1 MFSLPNFARVNQ
13 LPLGSL
19 AIAVSIFLIL
29 IVLFHNTNLVFS
41 TPQVI
46 LQIVS
51 PEKSDIY
58 QLFYDTGTGFNETES
73 VRYAVD
79 QGEGIKDVIFSLPVS
94 LGQVNSIRIDPGS
107 QPTLIK
113 VKSIKLVSDGKEY
126 HWNATEILQ
135 NFRPAM
141 YIDNFS
147 EKESLLYINST
158 GIDPA
163 FVSSVNF
170 NTLFEDNL
178 IIPIQLFVY
187 LLVAVISVISFI
199 FLSKT
204 LHIAKT
210 KMNGTLSKIFVTS
223 FAAIIFTVLFYV
235 IFSPPFLSWDSY
247 HYMVLSFYP
256 ETGAIH
262 PFLFGFILRL
272 ISVITR
278 ELWENAFVHLFI
290 LFNVLCFFSIGW
302 IILREINHHT
312 AVSLVQRILGA
323 TLMLFVTIF
332 VVPALF
338 FLMNGFWTEM
348 TSFLFIALISFF
360 LSKEYTNHN
369 KLNIS
374 LIVLFCFLAFH
385 LRHQFIMLPLAILGM
400 AFIFYLRNLKSNI
413 HIFLKWISITVF
425 IFLVMFGSNYVAS
438 LFLPRSE
445 GASYLQSISIQ
456 VNIQCQLRC
465 EVSLFEKDCST
476 DENKQLVLKAT
487 LAPGLA
493 CGMLIGQGALG
504 SSKLG
509 VVSISSILKTI
520 GFSNTISWLI
530 KSPLNYLK
538 QKYHFLEYEMFRFD
552 KNIRFLSQYHD
563 VMEYYGS
570 LISTEDKL
578 TNGSFA
584 FQKLIQWVSYANS
597 DLSAYHFLVAIV
609 VLASLITIWLS
620 PNPVSVFL
628 SLVCIGN
635 FLIFS
640 YFNPQVAVRYLVQ
653 ILVPGIMSLLI
664 SLTYRPNF
672 YLVTHPN
679 TIMGVNLK

>member
-1 MFSLPNFARVNQ
+1 MKMSFSSKTPKKCFGNKITLREI
-13 LPLGSL
+13 
-19 AIAVSIFLIL
+19 AIMIAIFVSCAIL
-29 IVLFHNTNLVFS
+29 IHFMNNSMAISKIVLE
-41 TPQVI
+41 
-46 LQIVS
+46 IVS
-51 PEKSDIY
+51 PQHEDMY
-58 QLFYDTGTGFNETES
+58 QLFYDTGKGFNEAES
-73 VRYAVD
+73 VRQIVNKGD
-79 QGEGIKDVIFSLPVS
+79 GIKDVIFCLPLS
-94 LGQVNSIRIDPGS
+94 LGQIKSIRIDPGS
-107 QPTLIK
+107 QPTSIK
-113 VKSIKLVSDGKEY
+113 VKSIKLISNGKEY
-126 HWNATEILQ
+126 LWGAAEILK
-135 NFRPAM
+135 NFKPVM
-141 YIDNFS
+141 DVDNFS
-147 EKESLLYINST
+147 EKERLLYINST
-158 GIDPA
+158 SIDPA
-163 FVSSVNF
+163 FVSIFGF
-170 NTLFEDNL
+170 NRLFESN
-178 IIPIQLFVY
+178 ITFVQILFY
-187 LLVAVISVISFI
+187 LLAVIISVLLFKMIPSVVQVNNILKAIIIS
-199 FLSKT
+199 S
-204 LHIAKT
+204 
-210 KMNGTLSKIFVTS
+210 
-223 FAAIIFTVLFYV
+223 AILIFTVLFYV

-262 PFLFGFILRL
+262 PPLFGFILRL

-302 IILREINHHT
+302 IILREFDHHT
-312 AVSLVQRILGA
+312 VISLAQRILFA
-323 TLMLFVTIF
+323 VLILLVTVF

-348 TSFLFIALISFF
+348 TSFLFIALISLF
-360 LSKEYTNHN
+360 LSREYTDHS
-369 KLNIS
+369 KLNVS

-385 LRHQFIMLPLAILGM
+385 LRHQFIMLPLAILGV

-413 HIFLKWISITVF
+413 HIFLKWIYVTVF
-425 IFLVMFGSNYVAS
+425 MFLVMFGSNYVAS
-438 LFLPRSE
+438 IFLPTTND
-445 GASYLQSISIQ
+445 ANYLQSLSIQ
-456 VNIQCQLRC
+456 TNIQCQLKC

-476 DENKQLVLKAT
+476 DENKQLVLKTT
-487 LAPGLA
+487 LVPGLA
-493 CGMLIGQGALG
+493 CGMLIGNGTLG

-509 VVSISSILKTI
+509 VTSITSILKTI

-552 KNIRFLSQYHD
+552 KNIRFLSQHHD
-563 VMEYYGS
+563 VMEYYGN
-570 LISTEDKL
+570 LISTGDKL

-597 DLSAYHFLVAIV
+597 NLSTYHFLVAIV

-628 SLVCIGN
+628 ALVCIGN

-640 YFNPQVAVRYLVQ
+640 YFNPQVTVRYLIQ